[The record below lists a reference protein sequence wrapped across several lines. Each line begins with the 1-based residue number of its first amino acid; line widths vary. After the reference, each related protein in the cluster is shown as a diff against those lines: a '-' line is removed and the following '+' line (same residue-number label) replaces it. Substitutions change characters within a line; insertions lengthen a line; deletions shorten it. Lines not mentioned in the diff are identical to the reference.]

1 MVTSPQPRNV
11 VAKSLG
17 MLACLVALFIF
28 TSVPLTAGAE
38 EGISGSGQGSAP
50 ASVESVS
57 PQAAG
62 SAAPAAAP
70 RATYS
75 PVEQSDGTWL
85 CTVKS
90 EWEYEKALDEIAGD
104 VPEGAEVTICAT
116 ASFSEKEQYDV
127 EGVAGRSITLTAD
140 EGVTFTVR
148 LGESLEGDLTLD
160 RVRLNLSYNSD
171 ETWCNGFHFETTEN
185 TTAYISGSSMVYGTT
200 NLYGGSDGTDVAS
213 TDIVLKG
220 GAFENVYA
228 GGSDGGAVTGDTS
241 LVIGGSVT
249 VKKAAFGG
257 GLDGTVGGDT
267 HVTLE
272 DQASAKVF
280 GGGEDANPDVSD
292 TSDATRTD
300 AAVAGT
306 AYVTVTSSANGG
318 TVYGGSIHS
327 TVGNVRMDVTKAT
340 GWVYG
345 TGEHDTIKGTV
356 EIKYNCSGV
365 SEAKISGTGDSGY
378 NTGAGPIRVLN
389 EGRSD
394 QAITIDY
401 TAAVAGGVTDFGGS
415 VYHFSGGD
423 AEVKGDVVAN
433 IYGGSPESLQSRSS
447 TVDVTVNGDTVY
459 NILGTTHTYYVE
471 GLRAE
476 AESDDTTYTT
486 SVNVAAGVTFT
497 TSLVQQVDLFDI
509 ADGAD
514 VRITGWSPASKNWG
528 NDPFQ
533 GTVSLVRI
541 GANAVLDTNPQ
552 GCSLSGSVE
561 MDEGATWRVRGPI
574 TVEGDFTIDGA
585 ANLQL
590 PVVAN
595 GKNYHDE
602 GGTIPLRIE
611 GAASGTA
618 KVQLMARDFAASGE
632 SVPVNVAAAADIEE
646 GQDYIIARGNGDDPV
661 AGTFTLANA
670 DVPEGLSLGRVTD
683 PKASDNYL
691 WQIVAEPVE
700 AHVIYSFSSGTRGG
714 SLPDEVTDLL
724 PVDGTVYSE
733 GETVT
738 AIQPEHTT
746 VLGPKNSSDDT
757 PGVWTFEGY
766 KVNGE
771 PADEVVLSEDVLN
784 KDGYVEFKGTWT
796 WSALVEDSLS
806 YDKNADAA
814 TGSTGPSEG
823 YEGQPVKVAENGF
836 TRVGYTF
843 TGWNTEAD
851 GSGDDVAAGDEY
863 TLTAGEDVLYAQW
876 ECTAEPL
883 VPTAVSL
890 TAYEGGAGS
899 SANPDDALPEPVWLF
914 EAEDWTLYIDGEEQ
928 DGDAAA
934 FQWGYFV
941 EGSADE
947 QTGAATRGVYELRV
961 WPLAGDPEVVAVAAD
976 GEQFILDLDGET
988 AVKDEAGE
996 PVTVAVRDVTDDDAA
1011 VSLSEELFRPV
1022 YGAASSVSTMSAR
1035 SVRATAACDGTC
1047 DTTAPHAH
1055 VAEGTTFERN
1065 AIDGLAV
1072 NAEANVQLLFDGFID
1087 GVLGDAGRMDVLDG
1101 KARAAAGS
1109 AFGGDAVEHDFR
1121 YLDLVDTNDG
1131 NVWVAP
1137 ADGSSVTV
1145 FIPYSGTMTAESE
1158 IAVVYFDGLTRDY
1171 TIDMDAADL
1180 DAEIAGTNAHALS
1193 VTKTADGITFEVPYC
1208 EFGPFEIMWVD
1219 AEQTGDDTPTGPVTP
1234 VNPDIPAGPDGPAGG
1249 QGSGSAQAGNGGTL
1263 VATGDALPIMG
1274 GAIAAAGAALA
1285 AIGVARRR
1293 HSR

>member
-1 MVTSPQPRNV
+1 MVTSPQPCNV

-50 ASVESVS
+50 ASVAGVS
-57 PQAAG
+57 PQAEG
-62 SAAPAAAP
+62 SAVTAATP

-85 CTVKS
+85 CVVANDTQYKR
-90 EWEYEKALDEIAGD
+90 ALDEIEDD
-104 VPEGAEVTICAT
+104 VPQGSSVTIRFT
-116 ASFSEKEQYDV
+116 ESDSFTSPRV
-127 EGVAGRSITLTAD
+127 GGLAGYRITLTAD
-140 EGVTFTVR
+140 EGKTLTIR
-148 LGESLEGDLTLD
+148 LAESLKGDLTLG
-160 RVRLNLSYNSD
+160 RVRLNLSSNSD

-185 TTAYISGSSMVYGTT
+185 TTATLTYGAT
-200 NLYGGSDGTDVAS
+200 NLYGGSEGSDVAS
-213 TDIVLKG
+213 TDIVLNG
-220 GAFENVYA
+220 GAFRNVYA
-228 GGSDGGAVTGDTS
+228 GGSNGGAVTGNTS
-241 LVIGGSVT
+241 LVIGGNTKVRN
-249 VKKAAFGG
+249 AFGG

-267 HVTLE
+267 HVTFK
-272 DQASAKVF
+272 DQASANTVF
-280 GGGEDANPDVSD
+280 GGGEDANPDASD
-292 TSDATRTD
+292 TTDATRTD

-306 AYVTVTSSANGG
+306 AHVTVTSSANGG
-318 TVYGGSIHS
+318 TFYGGSIHS
-327 TVGNVRMDVTKAT
+327 TVGNVRMDVTKAV
-340 GWVYG
+340 GGVYG

-356 EIKYNCSGV
+356 EIEYHCDSV
-365 SEAKISGTGDSGY
+365 SEAKISGTGDSGHQ
-378 NTGAGPIRVLN
+378 TGAGPIRVLN
-389 EGRSD
+389 EGGSE

-401 TAAVAGGVTDFGGS
+401 TAAVAGGVTDLGGAI
-415 VYHFSGGD
+415 YHFSTAE
-423 AEVKGDVVAN
+423 AEVQGDVVAN
-433 IYGGSPESLQSRSS
+433 IHGGSPESLQSRSS

-459 NILGTTHTYYVE
+459 NILGTTHAYYVE

-486 SVNVAAGVTFT
+486 SVNVATGVTFT

-509 ADGAD
+509 ADGAN

-533 GTVSLVRI
+533 GTVNLVRI

-561 MDEGATWRVRGPI
+561 MDGGATWRVRGPI
-574 TVEGDFTIDGA
+574 TVEGDFTIAGT

-590 PVVAN
+590 PVVAD
-595 GKNYHDE
+595 GENYHDE
-602 GGTIPLRIE
+602 GGTIPLRIK
-611 GAASGTA
+611 GTASGTA
-618 KVQLMARDFAASGE
+618 NVQLMARDFVTSGE
-632 SVPVNVAAAADIEE
+632 SVPANVAAAADIEE

-661 AGTFTLANA
+661 AGTFTLANT
-670 DVPEGLSLGRVTD
+670 DVAEGISLGRVTD
-683 PKASDNYL
+683 PKASGNYL

-700 AHVIYSFSSGTRGG
+700 AHVIYSFTSGIRGA

-733 GETVT
+733 GDTVS
-738 AIQPEHTT
+738 AIQPAETT

-814 TGSTGPSEG
+814 TGSMWPTNG
-823 YEGQPVKVAENGF
+823 YEGQPVEVAQNAF
-836 TRVGYTF
+836 TRVGYEF
-843 TGWNTEAD
+843 TGWNTKAD

-899 SANPDDALPEPVWLF
+899 SANPGDALPEPVWRF

-934 FQWGYFV
+934 FQWGYFA

-947 QTGAATRGVYELRV
+947 QTDAATRGVYELRV

-988 AVKDEAGE
+988 VVKDEADD

-1022 YGAASSVSTMSAR
+1022 YGAASSVSTMSVR
-1035 SVRATAACDGTC
+1035 SVRAGTACDGAC

-1055 VAEGTTFERN
+1055 VAEGTTFEKN

-1072 NAEANVQLLFDGFID
+1072 NADANVQLLFDGFID
-1087 GVLGDAGRMDVLDG
+1087 GVLGDEGRMDVLDG

-1109 AFGGDAVEHDFR
+1109 AFGGAAVEHDFR
-1121 YLDLVDTNDG
+1121 YLDLVDTSDG

-1137 ADGSSVTV
+1137 ADGGSVTV

-1193 VTKTADGITFEVPYC
+1193 VTKTDAGITFEVPYC
-1208 EFGPFEIMWVD
+1208 EFGPFEIMWTD
-1219 AEQTGDDTPTGPVTP
+1219 AEQPGDDTPAGPDTP
-1234 VNPDIPAGPDGPAGG
+1234 VNPSTPAGPGEPAGG
-1249 QGSGSAQAGNGGTL
+1249 QGSGSAQAGNGDTL
-1263 VATGDALPIMG
+1263 VATGDVLSIAG
-1274 GAIAAAGAALA
+1274 GALSAAGAALA
-1285 AIGVARRR
+1285 AVGAAWRR

>member
-1 MVTSPQPRNV
+1 MVTSPQPHNV

-38 EGISGSGQGSAP
+38 EGITGSGQGSAP
-50 ASVESVS
+50 ASVAGVS
-57 PQAAG
+57 PQAEG
-62 SAAPAAAP
+62 SAVTAATP

-85 CTVKS
+85 CVVANDTQYKR
-90 EWEYEKALDEIAGD
+90 ALDEIEDD
-104 VPEGAEVTICAT
+104 VPQGSSVTIRFT
-116 ASFSEKEQYDV
+116 ESDSFTSPRV
-127 EGVAGRSITLTAD
+127 GGLAGYRITLTAD
-140 EGVTFTVR
+140 EGKTLTIR
-148 LGESLEGDLTLD
+148 LAESLKGDLTLD
-160 RVRLNLSYNSD
+160 RVRVNGSYQD
-171 ETWCNGFHFETTEN
+171 EVWCNGFAFETTEN
-185 TTAYISGSSMVYGTT
+185 TTQYRNDVSASFQNMGAIT
-200 NLYGGSDGTDVAS
+200 LYGGSEGAAVAS
-213 TDIVLKG
+213 TKLVLN
-220 GAFENVYA
+220 GAAFKNVYA
-228 GGSDGGAVTGDTS
+228 GGSDGGAVTGDTN
-241 LVIGGSVT
+241 LVIGGNANVT
-249 VKKAAFGG
+249 NAFGG
-257 GLDGTVGGDT
+257 GLASTVSGDT
-267 HVTLE
+267 TVTIK
-272 DQASAKVF
+272 DQASVSYAYAGGACTTFGETDEARSAAKV
-280 GGGEDANPDVSD
+280 S
-292 TSDATRTD
+292 
-300 AAVAGT
+300 GT
-306 AYVTVTSSANGG
+306 ATLNVWNTSTGG
-318 TVYGGSIHS
+318 MFYGGSKGSI
-327 TVGNVRMDVTKAT
+327 VGEVVLNATKSSGAF
-340 GWVYG
+340 YG
-345 TGEHDTIKGTV
+345 TGTSDTVLGVVRVTYDCETASTASIYGVGT
-356 EIKYNCSGV
+356 EKYNS
-365 SEAKISGTGDSGY
+365 
-378 NTGAGPIRVLN
+378 GAGPIRVLN
-389 EGRSD
+389 EGKAE
-394 QAITIDY
+394 QAVIIDY
-401 TAAVAGGVTDFGGS
+401 TADVAGGVTDFGGS

-423 AEVKGDVVAN
+423 AEVQGDVVAN
-433 IYGGSPESLQSRSS
+433 IHGGSPESLQSRSS

-509 ADGAD
+509 AEGAD

-533 GTVSLVRI
+533 GTVNLVRI

-552 GCSLSGSVE
+552 GCAISGSVE

-574 TVEGDFTIDGA
+574 TVEGDFTIDGT

-590 PVVAN
+590 PVVAE

-602 GGTIPLRIE
+602 GGTIPLGIE
-611 GAASGTA
+611 GTASGTA
-618 KVQLMARDFAASGE
+618 NVQLMARDFVASGE
-632 SVPVNVAAAADIEE
+632 SVPANVAAAADIEE

-683 PKASDNYL
+683 PKASGNYL

-700 AHVIYSFSSGTRGG
+700 AHVIYSFSSGTRAG

-738 AIQPEHTT
+738 AIQPAETT

-757 PGVWTFEGY
+757 SGVWTFEGY

-771 PADEVVLSEDVLN
+771 PADEVVLSKDVLN
-784 KDGYVEFKGTWT
+784 KNGYVEFKGTWT

-814 TGSTGPSEG
+814 TGSTGPTNG
-823 YEGQPVKVAENGF
+823 YEGQPVEVAENGF
-836 TRVGYTF
+836 TRVGYEF
-843 TGWNTEAD
+843 TGWNTKAD

-899 SANPDDALPEPVWLF
+899 SANPYDALPEPVWRF

-934 FQWGYFV
+934 FQWGYFA

-961 WPLAGDPEVVAVAAD
+961 WPLAGDPEVVAVTAD

-988 AVKDEAGE
+988 AVRDEAGE

-1022 YGAASSVSTMSAR
+1022 YGAASPVSTMGAR
-1035 SVRATAACDGTC
+1035 SVRAGAACDGTC
-1047 DTTAPHAH
+1047 DTSAPHAH
-1055 VAEGTTFERN
+1055 VAEGTTFEKN

-1072 NAEANVQLLFDGFID
+1072 NDDANVQLLFDGFID

-1219 AEQTGDDTPTGPVTP
+1219 AEQTGGDTPTGPDAP
-1234 VNPDIPAGPDGPAGG
+1234 VNPDTPAGPGEPAGG
-1249 QGSGSAQAGNGGTL
+1249 REGGSAHAGDGDVL
-1263 VATGDALPIMG
+1263 VATGDVLPIMG

>member
-70 RATYS
+70 RAAYS

-85 CTVKS
+85 CVVANDTQYKR
-90 EWEYEKALDEIAGD
+90 ALDEIEDD
-104 VPEGAEVTICAT
+104 VPQGSSVTIRFT
-116 ASFSEKEQYDV
+116 ESDSFTSPRV
-127 EGVAGRSITLTAD
+127 GGLAGYHITLTAD
-140 EGVTFTVR
+140 EGATLTIR
-148 LGESLEGDLTLD
+148 LAESLKGDLVLD
-160 RVRLNLSYNSD
+160 RVRINGSYQD
-171 ETWCNGFHFETTEN
+171 EVWCNGFTFETTEN
-185 TTAYISGSSMVYGTT
+185 TTQYRNDVSASFQNMGAIT
-200 NLYGGSDGTDVAS
+200 LYGGSEVASVAS
-213 TDIVLKG
+213 TNLVLNG
-220 GAFENVYA
+220 GAFKNVYA
-228 GGSDGGAVTGDTS
+228 GGSDGGSVTGNTS
-241 LVIGGSVT
+241 LLIGGNANVT
-249 VKKAAFGG
+249 NAFGG
-257 GLDGTVGGDT
+257 GLASTVSGDT
-267 HVTLE
+267 TVTIK
-272 DQASAKVF
+272 DQASVSYAYAGGACTTFGETDEARSAAKV
-280 GGGEDANPDVSD
+280 S
-292 TSDATRTD
+292 
-300 AAVAGT
+300 GT
-306 AYVTVTSSANGG
+306 ATLNVWNTSTGG
-318 TVYGGSIHS
+318 MFYGGSKGSI
-327 TVGNVRMDVTKAT
+327 VGEVVLNATKSSGAF
-340 GWVYG
+340 YG
-345 TGEHDTIKGTV
+345 TGTSDTVLGVVRVTYDCETASTASIYGVGT
-356 EIKYNCSGV
+356 EKYNS
-365 SEAKISGTGDSGY
+365 
-378 NTGAGPIRVLN
+378 GAGPIRVLN
-389 EGRSD
+389 EGKAE
-394 QAITIDY
+394 QAVIIDY
-401 TAAVAGGVTDFGGS
+401 TADVAGGVTDFGGS

-423 AEVKGDVVAN
+423 AEVQGDVVAN
-433 IYGGSPESLQSRSS
+433 IHGGSPESLQSRSS

-509 ADGAD
+509 AEGAD

-533 GTVSLVRI
+533 GTVNLVRI

-552 GCSLSGSVE
+552 GCAISGSVE

-574 TVEGDFTIDGA
+574 TVEGDFTIDGT

-590 PVVAN
+590 PVVAA

-602 GGTIPLRIE
+602 GGTIPLRIQ
-611 GAASGTA
+611 GTASGTA
-618 KVQLMARDFAASGE
+618 NVQLMARDFVASGE
-632 SVPVNVAAAADIEE
+632 SVPTNVAAAADIEE

-683 PKASDNYL
+683 PKASGNYL

-700 AHVIYSFSSGTRGG
+700 AHVIYSFSSGTRAG

-738 AIQPEHTT
+738 AIQPAETT

-757 PGVWTFEGY
+757 SGVWTFEGY

-771 PADEVVLSEDVLN
+771 PADEVVLSKDVLN
-784 KDGYVEFKGTWT
+784 KNGYVEFKGTWT
-796 WSALVEDSLS
+796 WSALVEDLLS

-814 TGSTGPSEG
+814 TGSTGPTNG
-823 YEGQPVKVAENGF
+823 YEGQPVEVAENGF
-836 TRVGYTF
+836 TRVGYEF
-843 TGWNTEAD
+843 TGWNTKAD

-899 SANPDDALPEPVWLF
+899 SANPYDALPEPVWRF

-934 FQWGYFV
+934 FKWGYFA
-941 EGSADE
+941 EGSDDE

-988 AVKDEAGE
+988 AVRDAAGE

-1047 DTTAPHAH
+1047 DTSAPHAH
-1055 VAEGTTFERN
+1055 VAEGTTFEKN

-1072 NAEANVQLLFDGFID
+1072 NADANVQLLFDGFID
-1087 GVLGDAGRMDVLDG
+1087 GVLGDEGRMDVLDG

-1109 AFGGDAVEHDFR
+1109 AFGGDAVEHVFR

-1208 EFGPFEIMWVD
+1208 EFGPFEIMWTD
-1219 AEQTGDDTPTGPVTP
+1219 AEQPGD
-1234 VNPDIPAGPDGPAGG
+1234 DIPAGPDTPVNPSTPAGPGEPAGG
-1249 QGSGSAQAGNGGTL
+1249 QGSGSAQAGNGDTL
-1263 VATGDALPIMG
+1263 VATGDVLPIAG
-1274 GAIAAAGAALA
+1274 GALSAAGAALA
-1285 AIGVARRR
+1285 AVGAAWRR